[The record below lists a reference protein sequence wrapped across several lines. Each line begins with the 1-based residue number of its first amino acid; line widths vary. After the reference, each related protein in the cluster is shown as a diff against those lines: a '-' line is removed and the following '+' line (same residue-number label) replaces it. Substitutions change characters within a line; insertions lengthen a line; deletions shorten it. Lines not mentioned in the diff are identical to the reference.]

1 MSSPSVPTTATP
13 DHDPQMV
20 LRPLRRWVK
29 VDVSPEVFDHL
40 HLMAKQSGMR
50 IQPYLRKLLA
60 AASPQAAGRYP

>member
-1 MSSPSVPTTATP
+1 MNSPSVPTTATP
-13 DHDPQMV
+13 DPDPQMV

-40 HLMAKQSGMR
+40 HEMAAKSGMR

-60 AASPQAAGRYP
+60 AARSSPHD